1 LNVSKPT
8 TKRGVRAKPA
18 SRSAKKRRAPAA
30 TAKPAPSR
38 PAPPVEEPSPEHEA
52 AYIESL
58 IASGQAARLTKE
70 GKLPPGA
77 THKIVED
84 DQGHVM
90 VVRRRFSIS

>member
-1 LNVSKPT
+1 MSKPT
-8 TKRGVRAKPA
+8 SKRGVRAKPA
-18 SRSAKKRRAPAA
+18 SRPARKRRTRAPH
-30 TAKPAPSR
+30 AKPGASR

-58 IASGQAARLTKE
+58 IANGQAARLTKE

-84 DQGHVM
+84 DQGHVK